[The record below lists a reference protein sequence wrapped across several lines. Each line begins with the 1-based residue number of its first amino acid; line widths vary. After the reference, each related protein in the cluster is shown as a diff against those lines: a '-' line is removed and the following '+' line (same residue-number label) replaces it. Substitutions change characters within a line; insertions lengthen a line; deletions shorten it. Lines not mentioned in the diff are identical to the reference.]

1 MFLDTPDIFT
11 YIYNYVRVVSVFND
25 ISLAV
30 ET

>member
-1 MFLDTPDIFT
+1 MLLDTPDIF
-11 YIYNYVRVVSVFND
+11 YLYNNVKVVTVFND